1 MISALRIIADMKHL
15 RIYCEVAPTS
25 DGQKELCDA
34 QKSLLARKKQVRAEI
49 AESRGKLFAQIWRRE
64 LRELETIHYAI
75 VSRDRFLKT
84 ERTRG
89 LSVPLMRVPEN
100 QYYEALDG
108 LPPLAYERP
117 EEDCEQFCTIE
128 FLTANF
134 TVQYFHSPE
143 GWFCRNVDYRD
154 RSTWITRAEVR
165 SAS

>member
-1 MISALRIIADMKHL
+1 MISASRIIADMKHL
-15 RIYCEVAPTS
+15 RIYCEVAPAS

-34 QKSLLARKKQVRAEI
+34 QNALQDRKKRIRAEI

-64 LRELETIHYAI
+64 LRELETIRYAI

-89 LSVPLMRVPEN
+89 LSVPLMRISEN

-134 TVQYFHSPE
+134 TCKTRHVLPRTARNSTAKAGWNAKGSP
-143 GWFCRNVDYRD
+143 RRQ
-154 RSTWITRAEVR
+154 S
-165 SAS
+165 

>member
-1 MISALRIIADMKHL
+1 M
-15 RIYCEVAPTS
+15 
-25 DGQKELCDA
+25 
-34 QKSLLARKKQVRAEI
+34 
-49 AESRGKLFAQIWRRE
+49 
-64 LRELETIHYAI
+64 
-75 VSRDRFLKT
+75 
-84 ERTRG
+84 
-89 LSVPLMRVPEN
+89 PLMRISEN